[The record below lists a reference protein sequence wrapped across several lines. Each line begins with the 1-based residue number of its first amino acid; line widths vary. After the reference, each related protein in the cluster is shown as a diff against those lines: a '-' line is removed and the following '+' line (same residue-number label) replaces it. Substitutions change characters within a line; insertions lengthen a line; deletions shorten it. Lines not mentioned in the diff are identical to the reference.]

1 MVEPSGELQ
10 QVFEKAIDVAKKLK
24 HEYLTIE
31 HLLFAMLCEES
42 FNKCVTGYGADAD
55 FLKKNLELYLKN
67 KCDEIITEE
76 VDTKPRKTQAVERVL
91 NRAFTQV
98 LFNGR
103 QKIEPTDV
111 FLAIMSEKRS
121 YAHYYIAQAEIDKD
135 KFADYLNSDI
145 QETEAEDDPRD
156 GQSERALKAFTTN
169 LNDSVKKNKVD
180 PVIGRVDEL
189 ENIALSLGRR
199 SKSNVILVGDPGVGK
214 TAIAE
219 GLAYNIVKGAVP
231 DFLKEYTVY
240 NLDISA
246 MLAGSKYR
254 GDFEER
260 FKLVLKGLDKKGKTV
275 LFIDEAHMISGAGA
289 GGQQS
294 SNDLANMMKPALS
307 KGNIKVIAST
317 TWEEYRKYFEK
328 DRALMRRFARITIDE
343 PTPEVAVQILKGIK
357 KYYEQHHNVKI
368 KDDAIQ
374 AAVKLSIK
382 YQTDKKLPDK
392 AIDLIDLACSRFNL
406 KIAEDKVVDEAAIQY
421 ELAKVVNMPTEKI
434 AEQESTNLANLEA
447 NLQQEVYGQET
458 AITEIVDKILVSQAG
473 LKAENRPVGAFVF
486 MGPTGT
492 GKTETAKSLAKNLG
506 VKLVRFDMSEYQ
518 EKHSVS
524 KLIGSPPGYVGFE
537 ENAGLLITQVQEN
550 PNCVLLLDEIEKSH
564 PDVSTIL
571 LQMMDNGFVTGS
583 NGKKAD
589 CRNLILIITTNAGA
603 SDSEKNQIGFGQQ
616 EKQYSDEALKKF
628 FAPEFRNRLDGVV
641 TFGKLT
647 KETMIKI
654 VGKFMVEVREQVKEK
669 GIKIKIADEAIDW
682 LIEKGFDA
690 KMGARPLQRVIDKD
704 IKRPLAKLMLFGDLK
719 GGGMLSIGVTD
730 NTLTLTAKPK
740 TPKVIVNE
748 ISTVNTDQTNN

>member
-1 MVEPSGELQ
+1 MVEPSTELQ
-10 QVFEKAIDVAKKLK
+10 LVFEKAIDVAKRLK

-42 FNKCVTGYGADAD
+42 FHKCVTGYGADAE

-67 KCDEIITEE
+67 KCDEIVNEDPD
-76 VDTKPRKTQAVERVL
+76 VKPRKTNAVERVL

-111 FLAIMSEKRS
+111 FLAMMSEKKS
-121 YAHYYIAQAEIDKD
+121 YAHYYIQQAEIDKE
-135 KFADYLNSDI
+135 KFAEYLNSEI
-145 QETEAEDDPRD
+145 SEDVEEENPRD

-169 LNDSVKKNKVD
+169 LNDEVKKNKVD
-180 PVIGRVDEL
+180 PVIGRIEEL

-219 GLAYNIVKGAVP
+219 GLAHNIVNGAVP
-231 DFLKEYTVY
+231 EFLKEYVVY

-260 FKLVLKGLDKKGKTV
+260 FKLVLKALAKKGKTI

-289 GGQQS
+289 GGQNN

-328 DRALMRRFARITIDE
+328 DRALMRRFQRVTIDE
-343 PTPEVAVQILKGIK
+343 PTPEMAIQILKGIK
-357 KYYEQHHNVKI
+357 KYYEQHHKVKI
-368 KDDAIQ
+368 TEDAIKS
-374 AAVKLSIK
+374 AVKLSVK
-382 YQTDKKLPDK
+382 YQSDKKLPDK
-392 AIDLIDLACSRFNL
+392 AIDLIDCACSRFNL
-406 KIAEDKVVDEAAIQY
+406 KLADERIVNESSIQF
-421 ELAKVVNMPTEKI
+421 ELSKMVNMPTEQI
-434 AEQESTNLANLEA
+434 AEKESNNLATLEG
-447 NLQQEVYGQET
+447 NLQQEVYGQDS

-473 LKAENRPVGAFVF
+473 LKAENKPIGSFVF

-492 GKTETAKSLAKNLG
+492 GKTETAKALAKHLG
-506 VKLVRFDMSEYQ
+506 VKLIRFDMSEYQ

-537 ENAGLLITQVQEN
+537 ENAGLLITQIQEN
-550 PNCVLLLDEIEKSH
+550 PNCVLLLDEVEKSH

-589 CRNLILIITTNAGA
+589 CRNLILILTTNAGA
-603 SDSEKNQIGFGQQ
+603 QESEKNRIGFSSQ
-616 EKQYSDEALKKF
+616 EREYEDKELKKF
-628 FAPEFRNRLDGVV
+628 FAPEFRNRLDAIV
-641 TFGKLT
+641 TFSKLT
-647 KETMIKI
+647 NETMIKV
-654 VGKFMVEVREQVKEK
+654 VGKFMLEVKNQVKDK
-669 GIKIKIADEAIDW
+669 GIKVKVTDEAIDT
-682 LIEKGFDA
+682 LIKIGFDK
-690 KMGARPLQRVIDKD
+690 KMGARPLQRVIDKE

-719 GGGMLSIGVTD
+719 HGG
-730 NTLTLTAKPK
+730 TLIVDSKEDKIILTAKSK
-740 TPKVIVNE
+740 LKVPDETTLINP
-748 ISTVNTDQTNN
+748 N